1 MAISHYKPTP
11 EQLEFFTRY
20 PVPDDMVR
28 RIAKRYGYTNNTV
41 KAWLRPSGVRMNQ
54 DVFEAIVNDF
64 LRPLYPDL
72 DPDYFE
78 LTKETLATRRYRHR
92 VDEQPLLPQVV
103 LTRPDAEVIHLPAP
117 IDDEDDDM
125 ETTDPTINEFIQAF
139 ASFNVLRIALGMAA
153 LTAEQRLTL
162 IALLA
167 DLS

>member
-54 DVFEAIVNDF
+54 DVFEAIVRDF
-64 LRPLYPDL
+64 LRPLYPGL

-125 ETTDPTINEFIQAF
+125 ETTDPTINQFIQAF
-139 ASFNVLRIALGMAA
+139 ASFDVLRIALGMAV

-167 DLS
+167 DSS

>member
-54 DVFEAIVNDF
+54 DVFEAIVRDF

-78 LTKETLATRRYRHR
+78 LTKETLATRRYKHR

-103 LTRPDAEVIHLPAP
+103 LTRPDAEVIHLSAP
-117 IDDEDDDM
+117 IDEDDDM
-125 ETTDPTINEFIQAF
+125 EPDPTINEFIQAF
-139 ASFNVLRIALGMAA
+139 TSFNVLRIALGMAV

-167 DLS
+167 DSS

>member
-11 EQLEFFTRY
+11 EQMEFFTRY

-54 DVFEAIVNDF
+54 DVFEAIVRDF
-64 LRPLYPDL
+64 LRPLYPGL

-117 IDDEDDDM
+117 TDDEDDDV
-125 ETTDPTINEFIQAF
+125 EPDPTINQFIQAF
-139 ASFNVLRIALGMAA
+139 ASFDVLRIALGMAV

-167 DLS
+167 DSS